1 MQELD
6 LKSSKILQ
14 TGGGG
19 GGGGV
24 DGGGGGAVGRGGG
37 YSSQLSL
44 PPPHI
49 QNLAPNI
56 RNLLTPM
63 FF

>member
-24 DGGGGGAVGRGGG
+24 DGGGGGGLWGEGVDIPA
-37 YSSQLSL
+37 S
-44 PPPHI
+44 
-49 QNLAPNI
+49 
-56 RNLLTPM
+56 
-63 FF
+63 